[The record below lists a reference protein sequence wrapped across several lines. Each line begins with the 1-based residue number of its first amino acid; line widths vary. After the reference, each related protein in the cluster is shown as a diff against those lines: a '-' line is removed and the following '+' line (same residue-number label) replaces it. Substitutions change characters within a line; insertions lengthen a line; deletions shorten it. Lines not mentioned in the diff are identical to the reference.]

1 MHHRRSFLTA
11 FAVAIAGCAAPGD
24 SDREG
29 APDGE
34 PGSTDTPEE
43 GSERDTGDT
52 PDDGGERDTGDPS
65 GYHLRASP
73 VGAPDREPV
82 LSSDDDAIA
91 RIEALVEL
99 LAETADALETTYAPL
114 SPSEAEA
121 FEAATADVE
130 RYYAGNPPGYYID
143 HRGLVISVSRS
154 G

>member
-1 MHHRRSFLTA
+1 MTARRAFLTGVVA
-11 FAVAIAGCAAPGD
+11 AVAGCAGPGNSGQEAAPND
-24 SDREG
+24 QN
-29 APDGE
+29 
-34 PGSTDTPEE
+34 GSTNTQRDGSGSDADDT
-43 GSERDTGDT
+43 
-52 PDDGGERDTGDPS
+52 S

-82 LSSDDDAIA
+82 LSSDDDA
-91 RIEALVEL
+91 
-99 LAETADALETTYAPL
+99 LAEIEPLIDLLEETANTLETTYASL

-121 FEAATADVE
+121 FEEAIANVE

>member
-1 MHHRRSFLTA
+1 MHHRRAFLA
-11 FAVAIAGCAAPGD
+11 GAVVAVAGCAGPRGSGRDAD
-24 SDREG
+24 
-29 APDGE
+29 PDDDAA
-34 PGSTDTPEE
+34 SADTPDD
-43 GSERDTGDT
+43 GSERDT
-52 PDDGGERDTGDPS
+52 DDAS

-91 RIEALVEL
+91 RIESLVEL

>member
-34 PGSTDTPEE
+34 PGSADTPEE
-43 GSERDTGDT
+43 GSERETD
-52 PDDGGERDTGDPS
+52 DPS

-99 LAETADALETTYAPL
+99 LAATADALETTYAPL